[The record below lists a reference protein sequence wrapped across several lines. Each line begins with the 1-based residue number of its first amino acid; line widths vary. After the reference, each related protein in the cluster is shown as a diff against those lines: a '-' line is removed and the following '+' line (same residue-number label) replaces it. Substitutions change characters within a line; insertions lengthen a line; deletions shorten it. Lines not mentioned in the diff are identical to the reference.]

1 MSYTDVTKVQMNRIS
16 APGLSV
22 HQTHTFLL
30 LLSPWRSSPPSPH
43 WSTSLLH
50 CALLWM
56 FAAFHSLLCLYCC
69 TCLPLMH
76 MHVFC
81 FASTDIHPSSLQ
93 CIPPPVRLSSLSLHI
108 IMLSENIIVQAN
120 SHLPRLWIC
129 PSPVQGRRGS
139 ESPRCHFNPA
149 LIRLSLLHTWLIL
162 TMSSFLSHWL
172 LCTPDIGS
180 VPLIYYSTP
189 NVLWI
194 TTSLILAVMVRLKA
208 PGNDSL
214 YNKYL
219 YSCDPW
225 WLAGPCFKILSDLFY
240 RIFPPPPSSGCISSL
255 YELNMCLYLCVVQV
269 ELLICCLCVWVSST
283 YVSHPFCYGS

>member
-1 MSYTDVTKVQMNRIS
+1 MSYSDVTKVQMNRIS

-22 HQTHTFLL
+22 HQTLTFLL
-30 LLSPWRSSPPSPH
+30 LLSPWRSSPPSPPSPH

-93 CIPPPVRLSSLSLHI
+93 CIAPPLRLSSLSLHI
-108 IMLSENIIVQAN
+108 MMLSENIIVQTN

-129 PSPVQGRRGS
+129 PSPVQRRRGS

-149 LIRLSLLHTWLIL
+149 LIHLSLLHTWLIL
-162 TMSSFLSHWL
+162 TMSSPAFWVIDCYALQTL
-172 LCTPDIGS
+172 DQ
-180 VPLIYYSTP
+180 
-189 NVLWI
+189 
-194 TTSLILAVMVRLKA
+194 
-208 PGNDSL
+208 
-214 YNKYL
+214 
-219 YSCDPW
+219 
-225 WLAGPCFKILSDLFY
+225 
-240 RIFPPPPSSGCISSL
+240 FP
-255 YELNMCLYLCVVQV
+255 
-269 ELLICCLCVWVSST
+269 
-283 YVSHPFCYGS
+283 